1 MIVSGESRTSWVP
14 ILLGVPQ
21 GSMLGP
27 LLFILYTADI
37 PTLFS
42 KYSATGHLFADDV
55 QAYVHG
61 PPSSQ
66 LVLASKIEL
75 LSNELNSWM
84 SSNRVS
90 LNSAKT
96 QLIWFGTSQQLL
108 KLDHALL
115 SDRFP
120 HFTFHTTVS
129 DLGVTL
135 DSALTLSQHISNLTR
150 SSYFQLRRLRTI
162 RKAVY
167 VPIYTSIVQAFVCS
181 RIDYC
186 NSLLIGLPKTR
197 LSPLQTVLN
206 AAARLI
212 ARLPR
217 YSHISYY
224 IKKPLHWLPIS
235 TRIEYKVLLIVLKA
249 QMGVAPKY
257 LRDVIRL
264 PTSATSLRPLRSMD
278 RRELYVPRTRTTMA
292 MSRSFA

>member
-1 MIVSGESRTSWVP
+1 MQVAFLSKPCATVRTNRRPMLFFLWQNHGMRTLFLSTG
-14 ILLGVPQ
+14 LLT
-21 GSMLGP
+21 
-27 LLFILYTADI
+27 LLLI

-66 LVLASKIEL
+66 LLLASKIEL
-75 LSNELNSWM
+75 LSNDLNSWM
-84 SSNRVS
+84 SSNRLS

-96 QLIWFGTSQQLL
+96 QLIWFGTPQQLL

-120 HFTFHTTVS
+120 HFTFQTTVR

-135 DSALTLSQHISNLTR
+135 DSALTFSQHISNLTR

-162 RKAVY
+162 RKAVS
-167 VPIYTSIVQAFVCS
+167 VPIFTSIVHAFVCS

-197 LSPLQTVLN
+197 LSPLQTVLKV
-206 AAARLI
+206 AARLI
-212 ARLPR
+212 ARLPS
-217 YSHISYY
+217 YSHILLHQGTS
-224 IKKPLHWLPIS
+224 PLASNLYSHWI
-235 TRIEYKVLLIVLKA
+235 
-249 QMGVAPKY
+249 
-257 LRDVIRL
+257 
-264 PTSATSLRPLRSMD
+264 
-278 RRELYVPRTRTTMA
+278 
-292 MSRSFA
+292 

>member
-1 MIVSGESRTSWVP
+1 MVLLLVNFFSPAKLNYSQMILT
-14 ILLGVPQ
+14 
-21 GSMLGP
+21 
-27 LLFILYTADI
+27 
-37 PTLFS
+37 
-42 KYSATGHLFADDV
+42 
-55 QAYVHG
+55 
-61 PPSSQ
+61 
-66 LVLASKIEL
+66 
-75 LSNELNSWM
+75 NWM
-84 SSNRVS
+84 SSNRLT

-96 QLIWFGTSQQLL
+96 QLIWFGTPQQLL

-120 HFTFHTTVS
+120 HFTFHTTVR

-135 DSALTLSQHISNLTR
+135 DSALTFSQHISNLTR
-150 SSYFQLRRLRTI
+150 SSYFQLRRLRTF
-162 RKAVY
+162 RKAVS
-167 VPIYTSIVQAFVCS
+167 VPIFTSIVHAFVCS

-217 YSHISYY
+217 YSYISYY
-224 IKKPLHWLPIS
+224 IKEHLHWLPIS

-249 QMGVAPKY
+249 QTGVAPKY
-257 LRDVIRL
+257 LRDAIRL

-278 RRELYVPRTRTTMA
+278 VIG
-292 MSRSFA
+292 

>member
-14 ILLGVPQ
+14 IFLGVPQ
-21 GSMLGP
+21 GSVLGP

-55 QAYVHG
+55 QAHVHG
-61 PPSSQ
+61 PSSSQ
-66 LVLASKIEL
+66 LLLASKIEL
-75 LSNELNSWM
+75 LSNDLNSWM
-84 SSNRVS
+84 SSNRLS

-96 QLIWFGTSQQLL
+96 QLIWFGTPQQFL

-120 HFTFHTTVS
+120 HFIFRTTVR

-135 DSALTLSQHISNLTR
+135 DSALTFSQHISNLTR
-150 SSYFQLRRLRTI
+150 SSYFLLRRLRTI
-162 RKAVY
+162 RKAVS
-167 VPIYTSIVQAFVCS
+167 VPIFTSIVHAFVCS

-206 AAARLI
+206 SAARLI
-212 ARLPR
+212 ATSPLLPYLLLHQGTSPLASNL
-217 YSHISYY
+217 YSH
-224 IKKPLHWLPIS
+224 
-235 TRIEYKVLLIVLKA
+235 
-249 QMGVAPKY
+249 
-257 LRDVIRL
+257 
-264 PTSATSLRPLRSMD
+264 
-278 RRELYVPRTRTTMA
+278 
-292 MSRSFA
+292 